1 MIPQHFQVLPEVIE
15 ALRLGKPVVAL
26 ESTVISHGLPYPENL
41 DLAKDME
48 SAVRTGGAVPA
59 TTAVI
64 GGQIRVGLDE
74 AGLETL
80 ARGKA
85 LRKVSVRDFGPAI
98 AQQASGGT
106 TVAGTLVIAEQA
118 GIKIFATGGIG
129 GVHRDAP
136 FDISTDLGQLAKS
149 KVVVVCAGAKA
160 ILDLP
165 ATLEQL
171 ETLGVPVIGYCTDE
185 FPAFYSRQ
193 SGLSVSARAN
203 SPQEAAEIAEA
214 HWRMGGG
221 GLLVTVPLPEK
232 DAIPAAEIEGHIQEA
247 LDEAAAQGIRG
258 QAVTPFLLSRVSQLS
273 GGKSLSANL
282 ALLLNNAR
290 TAAAIA
296 RHLYTPK
303 DQLRA

>member
-1 MIPQHFQVLPEVIE
+1 MGRPIVLAVLLSALAAFAPPPEAAPRYVEAPQNGGE
-15 ALRLGKPVVAL
+15 RL
-26 ESTVISHGLPYPENL
+26 
-41 DLAKDME
+41 
-48 SAVRTGGAVPA
+48 SADQAA
-59 TTAVI
+59 
-64 GGQIRVGLDE
+64 
-74 AGLETL
+74 
-80 ARGKA
+80 
-85 LRKVSVRDFGPAI
+85 AI

-106 TVAGTLVIAEQA
+106 TVAGTLIIAEQA

-171 ETLGVPVIGYCTDE
+171 ETLGVPVIGYRTDE

-193 SGLSVSARAN
+193 SGLGVSARAD
-203 SPQEAAEIAEA
+203 SPQEAAEIAKA
-214 HWRMGGG
+214 HWQMGGG

-232 DAIPAAEIEGHIQEA
+232 DAIPAAEVEDHIQQA
-247 LDEAAAQGIRG
+247 LDEATAQGIRG

-273 GGKSLSANL
+273 EGKSLAANL

-296 RHLYTPK
+296 QHLYAPK
-303 DQLRA
+303 GQLHG